1 MQVVIWSRDLF
12 EKQWFI
18 LNGSAVKTVNV
29 QEILLK
35 KLQRFE
41 NIEKIFLR
49 QFQYLECSR

>member
-35 KLQRFE
+35 KLQCFE